1 MKREMRTVGIL
12 GVSALMV
19 SAAAWLATPVT
30 ATAGPVVTKQIEQ
43 AETQLRIALKHA
55 EQSLAPHKVGS
66 GWTRMHMQQVI
77 NVLQGEQ
84 GADFNA
90 KVENPGDGHGALNY
104 LKAAQDAREKD
115 QVGAEVKET
124 LSDTMGY
131 LDVKEALSHTMA
143 YVEEATEHAKR
154 SIKGTNVAEVHGH
167 ARLAAGM
174 LVAALGAAESAS
186 PVTGGLRHAREALA
200 KTSMPTK

>member
-1 MKREMRTVGIL
+1 MNQARRPIEML
-12 GVSALMV
+12 GLTALMF
-19 SAAAWLATPVT
+19 SAATWLAAPVQ
-30 ATAGPVVTKQIEQ
+30 AVAGPTGAKQIEQ
-43 AETQLRIALKHA
+43 AETQLTIALKLA

-84 GADFNA
+84 GPDFNA
-90 KVENPGDGHGALNY
+90 KVENPGDGHGAVTY
-104 LKAAQDAREKD
+104 LRAAQDAFAND
-115 QVGAEVKET
+115 QIGAE
-124 LSDTMGY
+124 D
-131 LDVKEALSHTMA
+131 KEALSHTLA
-143 YVEEATEHAKR
+143 YLEEAIEHAKR

-186 PVTGGLRHAREALA
+186 PVTGTLQYVKKSLDR
-200 KTSMPTK
+200 TSKANK

>member
-1 MKREMRTVGIL
+1 MKREKKTIGML
-12 GVSALMV
+12 GLSALMFT
-19 SAAAWLATPVT
+19 AATWLAAPVQ
-30 ATAGPVVTKQIEQ
+30 AVAGPTGAKQIEQ
-43 AETQLRIALKHA
+43 AETQLKIALKLA

-84 GADFNA
+84 GPDFKA
-90 KVENPGDGHGALNY
+90 KAENPGDGYGAVPY
-104 LKAAQDAREKD
+104 LKAAQEALQNE
-115 QVGAEVKET
+115 QVSDEVK
-124 LSDTMGY
+124 G
-131 LDVKEALSHTMA
+131 ALSHTMA
-143 YVEEATEHAKR
+143 YLEEAAEHAKR

-186 PVTGGLRHAREALA
+186 PVTGGLRYAREALA
-200 KTSMPTK
+200 KTSLSAK